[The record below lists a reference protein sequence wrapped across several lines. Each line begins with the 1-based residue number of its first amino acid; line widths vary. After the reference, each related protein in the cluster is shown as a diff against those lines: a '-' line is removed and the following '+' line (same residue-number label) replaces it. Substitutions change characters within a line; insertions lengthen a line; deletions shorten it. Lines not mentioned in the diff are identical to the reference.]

1 MNVNIMIN
9 SKTTK
14 ITISLF
20 IFFLLFPPLSSGRQ
34 KEADNSTLLPH
45 SLSNEGK
52 TVEKYGT
59 DFFITSDSGDDW
71 NSFTLGYS
79 VYLFGLSQ
87 YRENIFEDITQSI
100 VKEVSLNNMHDFY
113 ASNTKNSEKAVSP
126 DKNSGS
132 FKPVST
138 VSYLIKIT
146 NYINFHFGVKNGKKT
161 VKVSKSKLT
170 EGLYN
175 IRIDNTGFERSLY
188 YYKLEDDKGTHTGKM
203 FI

>member
-1 MNVNIMIN
+1 MNLIMIN
-9 SKTTK
+9 SKITK

-34 KEADNSTLLPH
+34 KGTENSTLLPH
-45 SLSNEGK
+45 SLCNEGK

-100 VKEVSLNNMHDFY
+100 DKQISLNDMNNVY
-113 ASNTKNSEKAVSP
+113 ASNTQNSEKAVSL
-126 DKNSGS
+126 DKNPGS
-132 FKPVST
+132 FQPVSSI
-138 VSYLIKIT
+138 SYFIKIT
-146 NYINFHFGVKNGKKT
+146 NYINFHVGVKNGKKI

-175 IRIDNTGFERSLY
+175 IRVNKTGFERSMY